1 MFFYNFR
8 IISGN
13 SCSTSVGVSP
23 TTKTALKTS
32 SRSFFNTQNSYF
44 QLFSTESPRFWHRFI
59 TASFPAIQGTNS
71 GRCTIYVQYL
81 YNICTF
87 TNCTTIVQLLYI
99 YWTTTSVGRAEIG
112 WRTEFFFAAL
122 RFFSIFAFCLYNI
135 KSRYE
140 KTPFAADSGYVS
152 CFKR

>member
-1 MFFYNFR
+1 MDNFR

-59 TASFPAIQGTNS
+59 TASFPAFQGTNS

-87 TNCTTIVQLLYI
+87 TNCTSIVQLLYI
-99 YWTTTSVGRAEIG
+99 YCTTTSVGMARIG
-112 WRTEFFFAAL
+112 WEKSEKFVRCVLFERFL
-122 RFFSIFAFCLYNI
+122 R
-135 KSRYE
+135 
-140 KTPFAADSGYVS
+140 
-152 CFKR
+152 

>member
-1 MFFYNFR
+1 MFFDNFR

-59 TASFPAIQGTNS
+59 TASFPAFQGTNS

-87 TNCTTIVQLLYI
+87 TIVQVLYNYCTYI
-99 YWTTTSVGRAEIG
+99 VQRPVLVGRKSG
-112 WRTEFFFAAL
+112 GGPNFFFAAL

-152 CFKR
+152 CLKR